1 MPSFQPYVQRAGN
14 GPTTITTP
22 PSSLSGGLGESAG
35 NGLSAGVSRDVK
47 MRRYQRW
54 FFYVVI
60 VGLFLG
66 ALGLILKVYSD
77 NNYLTTNVETLST
90 QIKQRD
96 KNLEEV
102 RAELATRNQ
111 SAETAST
118 NLEQMKL
125 QLEKN
130 MKDLEEAISKSKAI
144 EANLAT
150 TTDAIAKDQLTIER
164 AKANT
169 LNLILSLGVELSNK
183 DISRIKIADVAVA
196 GLDTDKDGLP
206 DEMEMAI
213 GADSLKTDTDND
225 NYSDREEAVGG
236 FNPLGKGLWP
246 LDSKFSATYKGR
258 IVLNKQD
265 NIFYAWYVS
274 QDGQRYYMGNSLDS
288 FEALRQNDFW
298 TKQK

>member
-1 MPSFQPYVQRAGN
+1 MPSFQPYVQRAGD
-14 GPTTITTP
+14 GPTTINTP
-22 PSSLSGGLGESAG
+22 AGLPGGLGERLEG
-35 NGLSAGVSRDVK
+35 DKPEVSRDVK

-77 NNYLTTNVETLST
+77 NTGLTTSVESLST
-90 QIKQRD
+90 QVKQRD

-102 RAELATRNQ
+102 RAELAARNQ
-111 SAETAST
+111 AAETANT
-118 NLEQMKL
+118 NLEQMKK
-125 QLEKN
+125 QLEQN
-130 MKDLEEAISKSKAI
+130 MKDLEEAVNKSRAT
-144 EANLAT
+144 ESSLAT
-150 TTDAIAKDQLTIER
+150 TTDAIAQDQLTLER

-169 LNLILSLGVELSNK
+169 LNLILNLGAQLSNK
-183 DISRIKIADVAVA
+183 DISRIKMADISVA
-196 GLDTDKDGLP
+196 GADTDKDGLP
-206 DEMEMAI
+206 DDLEAAI
-213 GADSLKTDTDND
+213 GTDPLKADTDGD

-246 LDSKFSATYKGR
+246 IDNKFAANYKGR
-258 IVLNKQD
+258 VILNKQGEVW
-265 NIFYAWYVS
+265 YAWYVS
-274 QDGQRYYMGNSLDS
+274 QDSQRYYMGNSADK